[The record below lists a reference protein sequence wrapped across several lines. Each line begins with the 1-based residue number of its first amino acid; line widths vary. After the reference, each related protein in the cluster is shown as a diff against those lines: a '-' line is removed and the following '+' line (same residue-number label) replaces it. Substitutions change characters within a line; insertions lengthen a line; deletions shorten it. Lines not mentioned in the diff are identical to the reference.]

1 MLKRVTAPKELPQV
15 GIPIGKASFPSPFVS
30 GLEYASPA
38 RGTWD
43 IVHTDKAT
51 GEDTVLVPQ
60 GTHRISGDTAE
71 VILRNRNYAQ
81 ADYKRLETQQYFYS
95 ALVRTFLE
103 EYELPDYYTAC
114 KNVAYYI
121 NTDLDIKE
129 IWGLYATMT
138 TINPANIFIIRLP
151 GGGYDYTL
159 PHSGIR
165 QSGYALDR
173 DAVAT
178 LLNDY
183 FRDPDMP
190 VEAEKLNI
198 PTDVEW
204 LYGVTADPGKTLGD
218 VNSGGDAAA

>member
-1 MLKRVTAPKELPQV
+1 MLIVDDFLAK
-15 GIPIGKASFPSPFVS
+15 GKALN
-30 GLEYASPA
+30 GLAGA
-38 RGTWD
+38 LN
-43 IVHTDKAT
+43 A
-51 GEDTVLVPQ
+51 TVLRKKPMRTDFEYVLDASWREVTQ

-103 EYELPDYYTAC
+103 EYDLPDYYTAC

-159 PHSGIR
+159 PNSGIR

-178 LLNDY
+178 LLNTY

-218 VNSGGDAAA
+218 VNSGGDAA